1 MRARLFALMAL
12 IASAAVVGY
21 MAGPVSR
28 AADTPGFSKESDVRA
43 AVVSVQRLDFPRAR
57 LTLKVTHSAHP
68 EVFGITGAER
78 TVTVDNYLWTK
89 SGKVDYSN
97 RLNIGSVAAYYLLQ
111 GDEIR
116 GKLVSGSSAP
126 GQDAEWLIC
135 GVERVAAGD
144 AATGPVRSARMQ
156 GDLQFTLE
164 AAQQVYK
171 TGEPVRM
178 SLTVENTG
186 SQPETLR
193 FSSGQQYDFTVT
205 QAGSEIWRWSADR
218 FFIQALTQFT
228 LAPGA
233 KRTFAESWAQ
243 KDNDG
248 RQVKPGEYQV
258 QSVLTLSGPRAPVG
272 PVTVTVRAKQ

>member
-1 MRARLFALMAL
+1 
-12 IASAAVVGY
+12 
-21 MAGPVSR
+21 
-28 AADTPGFSKESDVRA
+28 
-43 AVVSVQRLDFPRAR
+43 
-57 LTLKVTHSAHP
+57 
-68 EVFGITGAER
+68 
-78 TVTVDNYLWTK
+78 
-89 SGKVDYSN
+89 
-97 RLNIGSVAAYYLLQ
+97 
-111 GDEIR
+111 
-116 GKLVSGSSAP
+116 
-126 GQDAEWLIC
+126 
-135 GVERVAAGD
+135 
-144 AATGPVRSARMQ
+144 MQ

-258 QSVLTLSGPRAPVG
+258 QSVLTLSGPRSPVG